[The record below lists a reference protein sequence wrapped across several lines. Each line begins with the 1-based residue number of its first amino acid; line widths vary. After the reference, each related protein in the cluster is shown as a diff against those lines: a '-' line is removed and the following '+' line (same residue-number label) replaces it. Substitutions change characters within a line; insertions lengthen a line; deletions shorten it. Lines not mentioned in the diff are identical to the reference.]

1 MAVNTDAS
9 PIKSAPRRLTAAAA
23 IEIGKVAI
31 NIAEK
36 HHELKDWQSGHE
48 LAFVFDAKKALS

>member
-1 MAVNTDAS
+1 MAALFGGPVVG
-9 PIKSAPRRLTAAAA
+9 LTAAAA

-36 HHELKDWQSGHE
+36 HHDLKDWQSGHD
-48 LAFVFDAKKALS
+48 LAYIFDAKKALS